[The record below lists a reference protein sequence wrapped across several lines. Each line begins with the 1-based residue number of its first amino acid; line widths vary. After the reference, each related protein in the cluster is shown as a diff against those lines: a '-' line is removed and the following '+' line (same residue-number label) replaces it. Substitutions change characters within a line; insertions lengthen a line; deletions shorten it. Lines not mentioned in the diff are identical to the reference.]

1 MTRVRET
8 LCLVVCL
15 LGGAACGG
23 STGGTSAR
31 QAAVDWRGRTRV
43 DVDARSNQFSP
54 TEIVINPGTTVTWH
68 NRDAITHN
76 IRSVSGAVDFG
87 GAFGAD
93 SGAFGPGTTNSF
105 TFTKLGDFAYTCT
118 IHPGMIGDVRVAP

>member
-1 MTRVRET
+1 MTRLRAA

-23 STGGTSAR
+23 STGGTPPQ
-31 QAAVDWRGRTRV
+31 QAVVDWRGRTRV
-43 DVDARSNQFSP
+43 DVDATSNQFLP
-54 TEIVINPGTTVTWH
+54 TQIVVNPGTTVTLH

-76 IRSVSGAVDFG
+76 IRPASGAVDFG
-87 GAFGAD
+87 GVFGAD
-93 SGAFGPGTTNSF
+93 SGAFGPGTTYAF

>member
-1 MTRVRET
+1 
-8 LCLVVCL
+8 
-15 LGGAACGG
+15 
-23 STGGTSAR
+23 
-31 QAAVDWRGRTRV
+31 V

-76 IRSVSGAVDFG
+76 IHAAAGAVGRG

-93 SGAFGPGTTNSF
+93 ADAFGPGTTYSF
-105 TFTKLGDFAYTCT
+105 TFTREGDFEYTCT
-118 IHPGMIGDVRVAP
+118 IHPGMTGDVRVAT